1 MTVKIEVVAMWHPPA
16 MNSPAH
22 HVAYFP
28 LEDLPTEEV
37 DRQEAV
43 YAGLAAAVRD
53 LVDATLTTDPPD
65 AVLADAQAAVE
76 AVTASLRVTQADGPL
91 GVRHNG
97 RGRTWSWGNAVIG
110 ERNATA
116 PPLVVVRPPEGG
128 TSTAEVVVG
137 PAHQDEPGVLHPGAA
152 VKMLDHLMGVVAADG
167 RRLTMTG
174 TLTVTHHRPTP
185 LGPVSLAG
193 WISGEEGSK
202 VFVRAELS
210 GPEGVTVEADGVFVI
225 PRWARE

>member
-1 MTVKIEVVAMWHPPA
+1 MS
-16 MNSPAH
+16 SPAH

-28 LEDLPTEEV
+28 LEDLPTAEV

-43 YAGLAAAVRD
+43 YAGLADAVRS
-53 LVDATLTTDPPD
+53 LVEVALSVDASPEVV
-65 AVLADAQAAVE
+65 ASAQAAIE
-76 AVTASLRVTQADGPL
+76 AVTASLRASQTDGPL

-97 RGRTWSWGNAVIG
+97 QGRTWSWGNAVIG
-110 ERNATA
+110 PRNATA
-116 PPLVVVRPPEGG
+116 PPLEVVRPAGSDVSRA
-128 TSTAEVVVG
+128 TVALG

-174 TLTVTHHRPTP
+174 TLTVTHHGPTP
-185 LGPVSLAG
+185 LGEVSLAG

-202 VFVRAELS
+202 VFVHAELTS
-210 GPEGVTVEADGVFVI
+210 GVELTVEADGVFVI
-225 PRWARE
+225 PRWARDAAAG

>member
-1 MTVKIEVVAMWHPPA
+1 MS
-16 MNSPAH
+16 SPAH

-28 LEDLPTEEV
+28 VEDLPTEEV
-37 DRQEAV
+37 DRQEEL
-43 YAGLAAAVRD
+43 YGGLADAVRS
-53 LVDATLTTDPPD
+53 LVDLALDVDAPP
-65 AVLADAQAAVE
+65 AVLASAQASLE
-76 AVTASLRVTQADGPL
+76 AVTASLRVARTDGPL

-110 ERNATA
+110 PRNATA
-116 PPLVVVRPPEGG
+116 PPLLVERPDPSGPCTASVVL
-128 TSTAEVVVG
+128 G

-152 VKMLDHLMGVVAADG
+152 AKMLDHLMGVVAADG

-174 TLTVTHHRPTP
+174 RLTLTHHRPTP

-202 VFVRAELS
+202 VFVHAELS
-210 GPEGVTVEADGVFVI
+210 DADGVSVEADGVFVI
-225 PRWARE
+225 PRWAREASTEAG

>member
-1 MTVKIEVVAMWHPPA
+1 MS
-16 MNSPAH
+16 SPAH
-22 HVAYFP
+22 HVLHFP

-37 DRQEAV
+37 ARQEEV
-43 YAGLAAAVRD
+43 YGG
-53 LVDATLTTDPPD
+53 
-65 AVLADAQAAVE
+65 LADAVRSLIEVALSVDAPPDVVASAQASVE
-76 AVTASLRVTQADGPL
+76 AVTASLRVAQTDGPL

-110 ERNATA
+110 PRNATA
-116 PPLVVVRPPEGG
+116 PPLDVVRPDSGG
-128 TSTAEVVVG
+128 VTTAAVVLG

-174 TLTVTHHRPTP
+174 RLTVTHHRPTS
-185 LGPVSLAG
+185 LGRVSLAG

-202 VFVRAELS
+202 VFVHAELS
-210 GPEGVTVEADGVFVI
+210 DDAGMAVEADGVFVI
-225 PRWARE
+225 PRWARDS